1 MIKLLRF
8 APNESLVV
16 RGVEMEEKKKVYQC
30 QSIPTCAYLYDPK
43 RGDKKGK
50 VPPGTA
56 FDDLSEEWCC
66 PGCGAKKDKFKCL
79 DE

>member
-1 MIKLLRF
+1 
-8 APNESLVV
+8 V
-16 RGVEMEEKKKVYQC
+16 EEKKKAYQC
-30 QSIPTCAYLYDPK
+30 QSIASCAYLYDPK

-56 FDDLSEEWCC
+56 FDDLSKEWCC